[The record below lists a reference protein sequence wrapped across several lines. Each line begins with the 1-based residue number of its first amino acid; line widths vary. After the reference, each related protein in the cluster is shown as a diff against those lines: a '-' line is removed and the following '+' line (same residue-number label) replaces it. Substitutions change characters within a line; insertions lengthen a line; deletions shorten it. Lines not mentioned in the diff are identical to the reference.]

1 MLAHSLKLV
10 LPRITAPA
18 ARNFC
23 ATIESFGGLDPTSAS
38 DPAVVIMRS
47 TVAMLSLINTGIPC
61 RGPLGPFVLRSRS
74 RSSAMETASG
84 FISIIAFTVRLS
96 MSSMRAVYFSTSDLA
111 VNLPDFIPS
120 CNSEMV
126 ISSRSNGFTS
136 AAEDSAAREIS
147 RAELNAGRKA
157 TVAEATRVVC
167 RNPRRD
173 EPELERMSVQWR
185 SRLNAGRLFKHE
197 CPQEFTIPARQ
208 RTIKPSKRPISTD
221 KKFVRFTRRILTT
234 VATG

>member
-1 MLAHSLKLV
+1 MGPAVSWLWKIGIIPARLTNPTVGLIPARPFDDDGQTNEPSV
-10 LPRITAPA
+10 TVPIPIA
-18 ARNFC
+18 ARF
-23 ATIESFGGLDPTSAS
+23 
-38 DPAVVIMRS
+38 
-47 TVAMLSLINTGIPC
+47 
-61 RGPLGPFVLRSRS
+61 
-74 RSSAMETASG
+74 SAMETASG

-157 TVAEATRVVC
+157 TAAEAIRVVC

-197 CPQEFTIPARQ
+197 CPQEFTIPAR
-208 RTIKPSKRPISTD
+208 
-221 KKFVRFTRRILTT
+221 
-234 VATG
+234 